1 MRRIATAGIFAV
13 TSALLAACGS
23 STNVPSSA
31 ANPHSRAYFGWV
43 LGEPSVT
50 AVAFDVDPVG
60 TAGRK
65 LRAYVCDGLGPPAG
79 KAIWFSG
86 AVGANR
92 IRATGG
98 NAQLTISKFSNRL
111 VLGGFRDGRGRSF
124 QFAAYPAIDGA
135 GIYQVTVGKDLHVT
149 GTSLTGDRV
158 DARIVNKRST
168 TGAITTTDG
177 TKLTFTVRNLSLA
190 TPVELRRRGLPN
202 VYKRYAR
209 SNQVPG
215 EYTAVIAPDASH
227 WLGRSGFVRTGSP
240 SGEIIGLDKKVG

>member
-1 MRRIATAGIFAV
+1 MRRIATAGIFTV
-13 TSALLAACGS
+13 GSVLLAACVS

-31 ANPHSRAYFGWV
+31 ASPHSQAYFGWV

-50 AVAFDVDPVG
+50 AVAFDVDPAG

-65 LRAYVCDGLGPPAG
+65 LRAYVCDGLGPPVG

-92 IRATGG
+92 VRATGG
-98 NAQLTISKFSNRL
+98 KEQLTIAKFSNRL
-111 VLGGFRDGRGRSF
+111 VLGTFRDRRGHSF

-135 GIYQVTVGKDLHVT
+135 GIYQVTVGKNLRVT
-149 GTSLTGDRV
+149 GTSLTGDRL
-158 DARIVNKRST
+158 DARIVTKRST
-168 TGAITTTDG
+168 TGTITTAGG

-190 TPVELRRRGLPN
+190 TPVALRRHGLPN

-240 SGEIIGLDKKVG
+240 GTQIIGLDKKE